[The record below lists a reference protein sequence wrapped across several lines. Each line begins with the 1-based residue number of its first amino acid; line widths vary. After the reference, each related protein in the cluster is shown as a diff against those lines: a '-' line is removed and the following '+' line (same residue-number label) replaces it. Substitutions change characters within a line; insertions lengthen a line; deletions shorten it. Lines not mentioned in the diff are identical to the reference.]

1 MRLSRQEYWSGLSF
15 PSPWDLPNP
24 GIKPESPVSPAL
36 ADKLFTTEL
45 PGKPLSLNTYNK
57 DSQSKEVT
65 LGTVCLVSC
74 QQWGKCSIFFKSRQ
88 WVDMVEER
96 VRENVVRGCQEEENS
111 DKKTV
116 FFLKQTVFM
125 RTFCGAL

>member
-1 MRLSRQEYWSGLSF
+1 MEFSRQEYWSGLPF
-15 PSPWDLPNP
+15 LSPWDLPNP

>member
-1 MRLSRQEYWSGLSF
+1 M
-15 PSPWDLPNP
+15 
-24 GIKPESPVSPAL
+24 
-36 ADKLFTTEL
+36 
-45 PGKPLSLNTYNK
+45 
-57 DSQSKEVT
+57 
-65 LGTVCLVSC
+65 
-74 QQWGKCSIFFKSRQ
+74 
-88 WVDMVEER
+88 EER